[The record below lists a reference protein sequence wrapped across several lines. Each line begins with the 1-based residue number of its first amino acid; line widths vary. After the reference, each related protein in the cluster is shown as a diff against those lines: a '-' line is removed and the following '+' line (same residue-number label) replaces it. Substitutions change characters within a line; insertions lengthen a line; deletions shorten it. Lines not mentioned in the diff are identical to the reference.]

1 MLNAKQK
8 FINWKTGKVLRL
20 ESGADK
26 SLLEPDELATA
37 ELSSE
42 RQLVRGLGTL
52 EQCPGVE

>member
-1 MLNAKQK
+1 MAEQEV
-8 FINWKTGKVLRL
+8 GKVLRL